1 MQSVFDLPFGP
12 VSTEAGLSLL
22 TVHSALPLQVYT
34 YTSMVLNFR
43 IPRKDYV

>member
-1 MQSVFDLPFGP
+1 MFDLPFGP
-12 VSTEAGLSLL
+12 VSTSTETELSLL
-22 TVHSALPLQVYT
+22 TVDSALPLQVYT